1 MRQTEALRLDAVSR
15 TYGTGPAAVTAL
27 DGVTL
32 SLPAGTFTAVM
43 GPSGSGKSTLLQC
56 AAGLDRPTGGRVTVG
71 GVEIDGQSESAR
83 TELRRERIGFVFQ
96 QFNLLPTL
104 TVLQNVL
111 LPLRLAGRKA
121 DRAHAVAVLE
131 RVGLAGRLN
140 HRPAELSGGQQQR
153 VAIARALV
161 AGPSVIFAD
170 EPTGALDTR
179 SARDV
184 LDLLAEAVRRHGQT
198 VVMVTHDPVAASYAD
213 AVIFL
218 ADGRIAGHLA
228 GPTAEAVA
236 ERMTRLGDPAERM
249 TRLGDPAERMTRPDD
264 PAERVARPGGPAAAM
279 TAQQRLFEGV

>member
-236 ERMTRLGDPAERM
+236 ERMTRPGDPAERM